1 MKTTLQERKNKAIE
15 LMKELNIYKPYIDG
29 FEKENNVCFYENFGG
44 FWVYQEP
51 DIEAKMK
58 EIEEKYECTV
68 YAITHEYTEFGECY
82 DFLFVTDYKEEWD
95 TLLDE
100 FETYKIA
107 FAYVWN
113 KDDDYMSELGDIVL
127 SIFGGGIKRI
137 G

>member
-1 MKTTLQERKNKAIE
+1 MKTTLQERKEKAIQ

-29 FEKENNVCFYENFGG
+29 FEKENKVCFYENFGG

-51 DIEAKMK
+51 EIEAKMK

-95 TLLDE
+95 DLVYNENRT
-100 FETYKIA
+100 FYA
-107 FAYVWN
+107 FAYCWN
-113 KDDDYMSELGDIVL
+113 KDDDFCSEFGTIALQ
-127 SIFGGGIKRI
+127 SMGGGIRRI